1 MSKTCLLRMLRATLV
16 LLALLLPISLGAQN
30 VTMEVKDVTV
40 QQAVTLLQSQGNYT
54 IVINADYEDMQKR
67 ISVSA
72 KYAPLSEFLSQIFAG
87 QNLCKRQ

>member
-54 IVINADYEDMQKR
+54 FRCPCSDFCR
-67 ISVSA
+67 
-72 KYAPLSEFLSQIFAG
+72 SESGLHG
-87 QNLCKRQ
+87 KG

>member
-40 QQAVTLLQSQGNYT
+40 QQAVTLLQSQGNYS
-54 IVINADYEDMQKR
+54 Y
-67 ISVSA
+67 
-72 KYAPLSEFLSQIFAG
+72 
-87 QNLCKRQ
+87 